1 MTRFLEVCKRIQPRS
16 QHKIL
21 REMHDYVEPRS
32 QHKILRDMHD
42 DRATFSTQDS

>member
-1 MTRFLEVCKRIQPRS
+1 MLTEPRS

-21 REMHDYVEPRS
+21 REMHDDVEPRS
-32 QHKILRDMHD
+32 QHKILMDMHD